1 MNRLVIAIVALVIAA
16 YVLFSSLFI
25 VNEREQAIVMRF
37 GEITREIQEP
47 GIYFKVPTDFVETV
61 QYIDKRLLRYDLERI
76 RLQVSGGQFYIV
88 DAFITYRIVDPI
100 RFRQSVLGSLQL
112 AEQRIATRLESALRA
127 VYGLREFD
135 AALSEQ
141 RSEMMREASDLVAAD
156 MTELGIEVVDVRV
169 LVTDL
174 TPEVSQQTYERMQA
188 ERNAEAALIRARG
201 QEQAQILRAI
211 ADRQAVEVVSA
222 ANRDSEIIRGE
233 GDAEQNRLFAEAYS
247 QDQSFFEFYRSMEA
261 YRNALADG
269 NTTMVLS
276 PDSAFFNYFG
286 SNGALPDFPAP
297 TATPIDIGVEGP
309 SEEPVDSTEI
319 DDLLATDSLVSG
331 EGVDDLEQ
339 NVQDLEQLIETE
351 NLGGEVAPEEPAP
364 AEPAPAG
371 DAEAAPAEPAP
382 AQ

>member
-100 RFRQSVLGSLQL
+100 RFRQTVLGSLQL

-141 RSEMMREASDLVAAD
+141 RSEMMREASDLVATD

-261 YRNALADG
+261 YRTALNDG

-286 SNGALPDFPAP
+286 SGGTLPDFPAP

-309 SEEPVDSTEI
+309 TEEPIDSTEI

-331 EGVDDLEQ
+331 EGVDLEQ
-339 NVQDLEQLIETE
+339 EINDLEQLLETE
-351 NLGGEVAPEEPAP
+351 NLGSDNAEQDAAPVDPAP
-364 AEPAPAG
+364 AA
-371 DAEAAPAEPAP
+371 DAEPALEETAP

>member
-1 MNRLVIAIVALVIAA
+1 MNRLVIAIVAVVIAA
-16 YVLFSSLFI
+16 YVLFSSIFI
-25 VNEREQAIVMRF
+25 VTEREQAIVMRF

-47 GIYFKVPTDFVETV
+47 GLYFKIPTDFVERV

-88 DAFITYRIVDPI
+88 DAFITYRVSDPI
-100 RFRQSVLGSLQL
+100 RFRQTVLGSLQL

-141 RSEMMREASDLVAAD
+141 RSEMMREARDLVATD
-156 MTELGIEVVDVRV
+156 MVELGIEVVDVRV

-211 ADRQAVEVVSA
+211 ADRQAVEIVSA

-247 QDQSFFEFYRSMEA
+247 QDEAFFRFYRSMEA
-261 YRNALADG
+261 YRGALGDG

-276 PDSAFFNYFG
+276 PDSLFFEYFG
-286 SNGALPDFPAP
+286 SAGDLPEFPVP

-309 SEEPVDSTEI
+309 QEQPVDSGDI
-319 DDLLATDSLVSG
+319 DDLLATDALVSG
-331 EGVDDLEQ
+331 QGADDLEQ
-339 NVQDLEQLIETE
+339 EVQNLESLIETE
-351 NLGGEVAPEEPAP
+351 NLGSDVAP
-364 AEPAPAG
+364 AENPPAG
-371 DAEAAPAEPAP
+371 EQAAPA
-382 AQ
+382 Q

>member
-100 RFRQSVLGSLQL
+100 RFRQTVLGSLQL

-141 RSEMMREASDLVAAD
+141 RSEMMREASDLVATD

-201 QEQAQILRAI
+201 QEQAQTLRAI

-261 YRNALADG
+261 YRNALGDG

-276 PDSAFFNYFG
+276 PDSAFFSYFG
-286 SNGALPDFPAP
+286 SNGELPDFPAP
-297 TATPIDIGVEGP
+297 TATP
-309 SEEPVDSTEI
+309 SEQPIDSTEI

-331 EGVDDLEQ
+331 EGADLEQ
-339 NVQDLEQLIETE
+339 DVQDLEQLLETE
-351 NLGGEVAPEEPAP
+351 NLGSESLPQSEVIPP
-364 AEPAPAG
+364 AEAPVT
-371 DAEAAPAEPAP
+371 EAVPPSDEETAP

>member
-1 MNRLVIAIVALVIAA
+1 
-16 YVLFSSLFI
+16 VLLSSIFV

-47 GIYFKVPTDFVETV
+47 GLYFKIPTDFVETV

-88 DAFITYRIVDPI
+88 DAFITYRIADPI

-112 AEQRIATRLESALRA
+112 AEQRISTRLESALRA

-141 RSEMMREASDLVAAD
+141 RNEMMREARDLVAAD
-156 MTELGIEVVDVRV
+156 MVELGVEVADVRV

-233 GDAEQNRLFAEAYS
+233 GDAEQNRLFAEAFS
-247 QDQSFFEFYRSMEA
+247 QDESFFRFYRSMEA
-261 YRNALADG
+261 YRGALADG

-276 PDSAFFNYFG
+276 PNSAFFSYFG
-286 SNGALPDFPAP
+286 SNGELPEFSAP
-297 TATPIDIGVEGP
+297 TATPIDIGVQGP
-309 SEEPVDSTEI
+309 TEQPVDATEI

-331 EGVDDLEQ
+331 EDDVDLETEVQ
-339 NVQDLEQLIETE
+339 NLETLIETE
-351 NLGGEVAPEEPAP
+351 NLGTEVLPEGETPATELAPE
-364 AEPAPAG
+364 G
-371 DAEAAPAEPAP
+371 EAAPEAPVEEAPAP

>member
-1 MNRLVIAIVALVIAA
+1 MNRLIIAIVAVVIAA

-37 GEITREIQEP
+37 GEITREIQDP

-100 RFRQSVLGSLQL
+100 RFRQTVLGSLQL

-141 RSEMMREASDLVAAD
+141 RSEMMREASDLVATD

-201 QEQAQILRAI
+201 QEQAQTLRAI
-211 ADRQAVEVVSA
+211 ADHQAVEVVSA

-286 SNGALPDFPAP
+286 SNGELPDFPAP
-297 TATPIDIGVEGP
+297 TATPIDIGVQGP
-309 SEEPVDSTEI
+309 SEEPIDSTEI

-331 EGVDDLEQ
+331 EGAGSIEQ
-339 NVQDLEQLIETE
+339 DVQDLEQLLETE
-351 NLGGEVAPEEPAP
+351 NLGSEGLPEETAP
-364 AEPAPAG
+364 AEPAPA
-371 DAEAAPAEPAP
+371 AEDAEPAP

>member
-16 YVLFSSLFI
+16 YVLFSSLFV

-100 RFRQSVLGSLQL
+100 RFRQTVLGSLQL

-141 RSEMMREASDLVAAD
+141 RSEMMREASDLVATD

-174 TPEVSQQTYERMQA
+174 TPEVSQQTFERMQA

-201 QEQAQILRAI
+201 QEQAQTLRAI

-261 YRNALADG
+261 YRNALGDG

-286 SNGALPDFPAP
+286 SNGTLPDFPAP
-297 TATPIDIGVEGP
+297 TATPIDIGIEGP
-309 SEEPVDSTEI
+309 SEEPIDSTEF

-331 EGVDDLEQ
+331 EGDALEQ
-339 NVQDLEQLIETE
+339 NVQDLEQLLETE
-351 NLGGEVAPEEPAP
+351 NLGGDAVEQETAP
-364 AEPAPAG
+364 AEPASEP
-371 DAEAAPAEPAP
+371 EPAP

>member
-141 RSEMMREASDLVAAD
+141 RSEMMREASDLVATD

-286 SNGALPDFPAP
+286 SGGALPDFPAP

-309 SEEPVDSTEI
+309 SEQPIDSTEI

-331 EGVDDLEQ
+331 EGADLEQ
-339 NVQDLEQLIETE
+339 SVQDLEQLLETE
-351 NLGGEVAPEEPAP
+351 NLGSEGVDE
-364 AEPAPAG
+364 
-371 DAEAAPAEPAP
+371 EAAPAEPAP
-382 AQ
+382 DAEPAPEEAAPAQ

>member
-61 QYIDKRLLRYDLERI
+61 MYIDKRLLRYDLERI

-88 DAFITYRIVDPI
+88 DAFITYRITDPV
-100 RFRQSVLGSLQL
+100 RFRQTVLGSLQL

-141 RSEMMREASDLVAAD
+141 RSEMMREARDLVATD

-201 QEQAQILRAI
+201 SEQAQILRAI

-233 GDAEQNRLFAEAYS
+233 GDAEQTRLFAQAYS

-261 YRNALADG
+261 YRAALADG

-276 PDSAFFNYFG
+276 PDSAFFSYFG
-286 SNGALPDFPAP
+286 SNGEIPEFQAP

-309 SEEPVDSTEI
+309 SEQPIDSTEI

-331 EGVDDLEQ
+331 DDDGQLEQ

-351 NLGGEVAPEEPAP
+351 NLGEDVLETEEAP
-364 AEPAPAG
+364 AEPAPA
-371 DAEAAPAEPAP
+371 AEEAEPAP

>member
-1 MNRLVIAIVALVIAA
+1 MNRLIIAIVAVVIAA

-37 GEITREIQEP
+37 GEITREIQDP

-100 RFRQSVLGSLQL
+100 RFRQTVLGSLQL
-112 AEQRIATRLESALRA
+112 DEQSIATRLESALRA

-141 RSEMMREASDLVAAD
+141 RSEMMREASDLVATD

-201 QEQAQILRAI
+201 QEQAQTLRAI

-247 QDQSFFEFYRSMEA
+247 QDLLRVLPLDGGLSQRA
-261 YRNALADG
+261 GRWKHHHGALAG
-269 NTTMVLS
+269 LGVLQLFRFERRI
-276 PDSAFFNYFG
+276 AR
-286 SNGALPDFPAP
+286 LP
-297 TATPIDIGVEGP
+297 G
-309 SEEPVDSTEI
+309 
-319 DDLLATDSLVSG
+319 TD
-331 EGVDDLEQ
+331 
-339 NVQDLEQLIETE
+339 
-351 NLGGEVAPEEPAP
+351 
-364 AEPAPAG
+364 G
-371 DAEAAPAEPAP
+371 DADRYRGSRTERRAHRFHRDRRSAGNGFAGFGRRRRKHRAGCSGSRATARDREPG
-382 AQ
+382 Q